1 MSHVKTLT
9 FIGLVLLLT
18 GLVVTGLSGQF
29 TIVSTT
35 LCVLGLIAGSFIFV
49 PRVTRN
55 RWLYLNMALYSV
67 FFCATLLV
75 FYLILQR
82 HPFNYDATR
91 SKAFTVS
98 PVTKN
103 FLGRLSEPIR
113 ATAFLA
119 HKGDITE
126 AGLMLG
132 QYARYSPQ
140 FSYRIQNPFVEAD
153 EARRFSL
160 DVLPGDVYLERLTT
174 DSQQT
179 INVEKLSRLSEE
191 EITNGIVQLLRGKV
205 LTLYFLHGHGEMPLE
220 ENKAAVAMGARA
232 AQGAEL
238 EWLKSQLESSHMK
251 VLPLSIP
258 QRGRVPADASA
269 VVVVAP
275 REDLLPVE
283 REALQVYLDGGGRA
297 LFLLNPDDARIG
309 GDQVRSTLA
318 NFAEILSSYGIQI
331 PSELVVM
338 PLQPS
343 KTGGTIYTVPV
354 VTKPHRITTQLDENQ
369 PIVFDQA
376 RPISPSRVIPEFT
389 FLDTF
394 LESTPEAFHIPIE
407 QFARAA
413 LTGQK
418 ISLST
423 SREDLSAHPL
433 GIASVRQRPGQTEE
447 QASRVAVFGNGTFVS
462 SRFVDQNGWL
472 MFLNAINWLTDAG
485 DLIAI
490 PTAQIEN
497 TPVVLTEGQQRFL
510 FILLV
515 IAVPTLIGLGGLGY
529 SITRRGSLNP

>member
-1 MSHVKTLT
+1 
-9 FIGLVLLLT
+9 
-18 GLVVTGLSGQF
+18 
-29 TIVSTT
+29 
-35 LCVLGLIAGSFIFV
+35 
-49 PRVTRN
+49 
-55 RWLYLNMALYSV
+55 
-67 FFCATLLV
+67 
-75 FYLILQR
+75 
-82 HPFNYDATR
+82 
-91 SKAFTVS
+91 
-98 PVTKN
+98 
-103 FLGRLSEPIR
+103 
-113 ATAFLA
+113 
-119 HKGDITE
+119 
-126 AGLMLG
+126 
-132 QYARYSPQ
+132 
-140 FSYRIQNPFVEAD
+140 
-153 EARRFSL
+153 
-160 DVLPGDVYLERLTT
+160 
-174 DSQQT
+174 
-179 INVEKLSRLSEE
+179 
-191 EITNGIVQLLRGKV
+191 
-205 LTLYFLHGHGEMPLE
+205 
-220 ENKAAVAMGARA
+220 
-232 AQGAEL
+232 
-238 EWLKSQLESSHMK
+238 MK